1 MYAHIYNIIYRNTV
15 YIYEIYDILYRT
27 LIYNNT
33 DEFLIDNNYICP
45 DYIADETT
53 IIENKY
59 CNDENDN
66 IIQNQNNQNNQYKT
80 SCFDFILFFLGI
92 NIFYII
98 LFLCIE
104 KMYSLLYI
112 IFNKVNKSDFKLDL
126 NNINF
131 EYIVNTFKKETI
143 KENSII
149 KHNENKTKTT
159 TTTKTKII
167 TNNIN
172 TILTDKDDI
181 EDFFH
186 NYSEIIKIQQYL
198 NKDDNLDKVL
208 YFYKES
214 SNFLQQTQE
223 ILNDKYRNIFID
235 KEKFLNYYKIE
246 NNENTQEQTMLLK
259 FNNISDKKSLFTS
272 CKDKVS
278 VNLNKLYETEQL
290 MVDSSLFNIY
300 NNKKYFPLK
309 KDQLCYL
316 TNLSKLN
323 VIIWLIDIGFYDYL
337 VKHL

>member
-1 MYAHIYNIIYRNTV
+1 MFDNIYNFIYMKTFH
-15 YIYEIYDILYRT
+15 IYDILYKT
-27 LIYNNT
+27 LIKNNT

-59 CNDENDN
+59 CDYKSDYKSDN
-66 IIQNQNNQNNQYKT
+66 KNNLYNKNIQHT
-80 SCFDFILFFLGI
+80 SCFDFILFFIVI
-92 NIFYII
+92 NLFYIG
-98 LFLCIE
+98 LFLFIE
-104 KMYSLLYI
+104 KMSILLYI
-112 IFNKVNKSDFKLDL
+112 IFNKVCKIDCTLDS

-131 EYIVNTFKKETI
+131 DYIVNKLKKDESI
-143 KENSII
+143 NKESFKENII
-149 KHNENKTKTT
+149 KDEED
-159 TTTKTKII
+159 KTKII
-167 TNNIN
+167 NNDIN
-172 TILTDKDDI
+172 IISIDKDDI
-181 EDFFH
+181 DDIEEFFH

-223 ILNDKYRNIFID
+223 ILNDKYRNIFLD
-235 KEKFLNYYKIE
+235 KETFLNYYKSENNETTIE
-246 NNENTQEQTMLLK
+246 NNTFLK
-259 FNNISDKKSLFTS
+259 FINMTDNKSLYTS
-272 CKDKVS
+272 CRDKVS

-337 VKHL
+337 KNIV

>member
-1 MYAHIYNIIYRNTV
+1 MIDRICNIIYMKTFH
-15 YIYEIYDILYRT
+15 IYDILYKT
-27 LIYNNT
+27 LIKNNT

-59 CNDENDN
+59 CNYKSDN
-66 IIQNQNNQNNQYKT
+66 INQNNFNNQIIQYKP
-80 SCFDFILFFLGI
+80 CCIDFILFFIGI
-92 NIFYII
+92 NLFYIG
-98 LFLCIE
+98 LFLFIE
-104 KMYSLLYI
+104 KMSILIYI
-112 IFNKVNKSDFKLDL
+112 IFNKVCKIDCILDS

-131 EYIVNTFKKETI
+131 DYIVNKLKKDESI
-143 KENSII
+143 SKKSFKENII
-149 KHNENKTKTT
+149 KDEEDTS
-159 TTTKTKII
+159 KII
-167 TNNIN
+167 NDDINI
-172 TILTDKDDI
+172 ISIDKDDI
-181 EDFFH
+181 EEFFH

-223 ILNDKYRNIFID
+223 ILNDKYRNIFLD
-235 KEKFLNYYKIE
+235 KEKFLNYYKSE
-246 NNENTQEQTMLLK
+246 NNENTIENNTFLK
-259 FNNISDKKSLFTS
+259 FINITDNKSLYTS
-272 CKDKVS
+272 CRDKVS

-290 MVDSSLFNIY
+290 MIDSSLFNIY

-337 VKHL
+337 KNHV